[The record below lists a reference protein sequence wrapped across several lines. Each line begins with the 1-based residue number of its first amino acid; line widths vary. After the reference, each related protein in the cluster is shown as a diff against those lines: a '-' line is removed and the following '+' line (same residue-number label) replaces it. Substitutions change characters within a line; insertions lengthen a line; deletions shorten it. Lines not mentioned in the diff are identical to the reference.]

1 MAENEGNKFEGPG
14 GMDAKKSGLPD
25 SKVDS
30 ALKELGIKFKDK
42 KLLLEYYDKLDAV
55 FIADAM
61 LASHGGMVLDLNSL
75 PNAPI
80 PFKDIFIMWLIEINM
95 PRIES
100 GQPPIITYDLISR
113 CPLWKIIRPPLKRLT
128 MTREG
133 LFSKTKTPANI
144 GKKSKMG
151 SINKR

>member
-42 KLLLEYYDKLDAV
+42 KLL
-55 FIADAM
+55 
-61 LASHGGMVLDLNSL
+61 
-75 PNAPI
+75 PI